1 MELGFTRNTL
11 QDYTGRYESA
21 MSLLHPPGQYVSIDL
36 SHRLR
41 GDTLERAQAGSLGV
55 LAGYWTP
62 NDARALFDMAP
73 LPDGDKLNSP
83 INTQLLEKAMAE
95 AQQTIEA
102 KYQPQ
107 PTEQPQEA
115 PSANGKGNPAA
126 VVK

>member
-11 QDYTGRYESA
+11 QDYTGRIESA
-21 MSLLHPPGQYVSIDL
+21 LTMLHPPGQYVSVDM

-55 LAGYWTP
+55 LAGFFTP
-62 NDARALFDMAP
+62 NDARALFDQPA

-102 KYQPQ
+102 KYAPQ
-107 PTEQPQEA
+107 PAEQPQGE
-115 PSANGKGNPAA
+115 PSPNGKAAGA
-126 VVK
+126 VVGK